1 MLLLS
6 WISPVRESVVSP
18 SLGNAQM
25 LSQDEKRKTGHIPGH
40 FVSVRDGAAVKIL
53 SGNLE

>member
-40 FVSVRDGAAVKIL
+40 FVSVRDGAAVKVL